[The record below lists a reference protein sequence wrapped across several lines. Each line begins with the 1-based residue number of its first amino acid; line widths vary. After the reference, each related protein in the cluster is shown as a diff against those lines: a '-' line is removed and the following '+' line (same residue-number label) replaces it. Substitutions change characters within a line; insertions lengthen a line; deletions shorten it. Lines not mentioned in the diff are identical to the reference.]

1 MQYMAVN
8 TLLDNDETCL
18 ANGAGD
24 DYALYRGTKDTRF
37 LALPYDNDTLMG
49 RGLTAIPPFHSL
61 FRMTALPA
69 MNRFMKAPE
78 FAPVYYRWLLTYATN
93 TFASGNMNPLLDQLF
108 QTSLPQATIA
118 NMKAFNAAQVNWVL
132 SQIPLNLTVS

>member
-1 MQYMAVN
+1 MNGCN
-8 TLLDNDETCL
+8 TWPSILCWT
-18 ANGAGD
+18 
-24 DYALYRGTKDTRF
+24 TTR
-37 LALPYDNDTLMG
+37 PVWRTV
-49 RGLTAIPPFHSL
+49 
-61 FRMTALPA
+61 PA
-69 MNRFMKAPE
+69 MIRFMKAPE

-132 SQIPLNLTVS
+132 SQIPLNLTVSSGLTVQSGYPHTTTH